1 MAGAKQKTH
10 SVAAAHERI
19 GEQGAKL
26 AKEARKAAVSEAGE
40 SGKTFL
46 KQLLGLELGGA
57 SQKTEKH
64 APKKEDEK
72 PDTGGVVE
80 LFNAL
85 THKQNTEKKSSGEKT
100 PHIEAAMN
108 YSREIAQSSE
118 RAVKSEKHTFRNE
131 VEEIKAELQN
141 LLASSKVLQMEFAE
155 VAMEQAPVDAGEY
168 HKTFF
173 DWMLIVIRQARQKV
187 EDSGA
192 WLNAVK
198 GKRSGKAST
207 DFSIANG
214 KMHQSGERTTIQNA
228 AG

>member
-1 MAGAKQKTH
+1 MAGAKQKTQG
-10 SVAAAHERI
+10 VAAAHERI

-26 AKEARKAAVSEAGE
+26 AKEARKAAVNEAGE

-46 KQLLGLELGGA
+46 KQLLGLELAGA
-57 SQKTEKH
+57 AQKSEKH
-64 APKKEDEK
+64 DTKKEEK
-72 PDTGGVVE
+72 PDTAGVVE
-80 LFNAL
+80 IFNAL
-85 THKQNTEKKSSGEKT
+85 AHKQSAEKKPSSEKA

-108 YSREIAQSSE
+108 YSREVAQNSE
-118 RAVKSEKHTFRNE
+118 RSVKSEKQAFRNE

-141 LLASSKVLQMEFAE
+141 LLSSSKVLQMEFAE

-192 WLNAVK
+192 WLSAVK
-198 GKRSGKAST
+198 GKRSGKATT
-207 DFSIANG
+207 DFSVANG